1 MPPEGFVS
9 EVDEDWRRSL
19 FHIPDL
25 DVKFLAALSAIDEAY
40 AEQVHGSGCP
50 RCGGAVDRADYPRK
64 PRGELGE
71 AAGAYQRRRSFCCRR
86 EGCRRRA
93 TPPSLRF
100 LGRKVYVAVIV
111 IVASAAAQATSI
123 VGRGSA
129 RRVHGVP
136 ARTVRRWLAW
146 WQTVFALSA
155 FWSEAR
161 AFFATPVEV
170 DALPSSLLSRF
181 GGERP
186 EALVKMLR
194 FTAPITT
201 ASVKA
206 RIAMVV

>member
-25 DVKFLAALSAIDEAY
+25 DAKFLAALSAIDAVY

-50 RCGGAVDRADYPRK
+50 RCGGALDRANYPRK
-64 PRGELGE
+64 PRGDLGE
-71 AAGAYQRRRSFCCRR
+71 VAEAYELRRSFCCRR
-86 EGCRRRA
+86 DGCRKRA

-100 LGRKVYVAVIV
+100 LGRKVYIAVLV
-111 IVASAAAQATSI
+111 IVASAAARATSN
-123 VGRGSA
+123 VGRGSP
-129 RRVHGVP
+129 RREHGVP
-136 ARTVRRWLAW
+136 ARTVRRWLSW

-155 FWSEAR
+155 FWLEAR
-161 AFFATPVEV
+161 AFFATPVKEK
-170 DALPSSLLSRF
+170 ALPASLLSRF
-181 GGERP
+181 GGERA

-201 ASVKA
+201 TSVTA
-206 RIAMVV
+206 RIAMVA